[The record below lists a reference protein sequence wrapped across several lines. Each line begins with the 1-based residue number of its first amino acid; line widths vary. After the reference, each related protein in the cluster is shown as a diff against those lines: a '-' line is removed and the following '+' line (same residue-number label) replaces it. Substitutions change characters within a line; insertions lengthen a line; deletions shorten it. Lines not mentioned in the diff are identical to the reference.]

1 MVGQQRDLAG
11 EVYFEISCNFII
23 VGGATVANMAEAAE
37 KMEDAT
43 KEEEG

>member
-1 MVGQQRDLAG
+1 MLDLQRELAG
-11 EVYFEISCNFII
+11 ELYFEISFNFII